1 MRKKVLT
8 LIVVGVCSLG
18 LIGCG
23 KRKDL
28 NVEPSTATTGVSQS
42 GLQVELVKFV
52 GEDLS
57 RLNVKRQQAVE
68 IYNEY
73 FKSNTK
79 DADST
84 DWVTKLTDEAL
95 PKYDEYIK
103 ELKALN
109 YDNKEVND
117 LKDKYVRSA
126 ELQRDAINQIVMSI
140 TKNDDS
146 YVEKAKKDIEDS
158 KAALKE
164 YEDELKALCQQNQI
178 TINGN
183 FQMDDFTASPSDAK

>member
-8 LIVVGVCSLG
+8 LVVIGICSFG

-23 KRKDL
+23 KRKDI
-28 NVEPSTATTGVSQS
+28 NVEPSTSTTGVSQS
-42 GLQVELVKFV
+42 VLQSEIVKFV

-73 FKSNTK
+73 FASDTK
-79 DADST
+79 EADST
-84 DWVTKLTDEAL
+84 DWVKKLTDEAL
-95 PKYDEYIK
+95 PKYDEYIND
-103 ELKALN
+103 LKALK
-109 YDNKEVND
+109 YENKEVND
-117 LKDKYVRSA
+117 LRDKYVKSA
-126 ELQRDAINQIVMSI
+126 ELQRDAINQIVTSI

-158 KAALKE
+158 KVALKE

-183 FQMDDFTASPSDAK
+183 FQMDNFKASPSDAK